1 MLPVPLLL
9 PLLPHLPILSSM
21 SRSREP
27 LISLGLYYAFKW
39 SVVAPMLHTYF
50 RGRIYGGE
58 NVPQSGPLVVVSNH
72 ASYFDPPIVSSCIRR
87 PVAYMAKEE
96 LFRVPIL
103 SQVMKLYGA
112 YPVSRGTADRTAIR
126 AALECIENG
135 WAVGVFLE
143 GTRTPDG
150 KITDPKRGA
159 LLLAAKA
166 KAPIL
171 PVCVWGSEGILQ
183 KGSPIPRAVPIT
195 VRIGQL
201 IDAPSSSNKE
211 ELQNLTLKCAKII
224 NEMHDVG
231 R

>member
-1 MLPVPLLL
+1 
-9 PLLPHLPILSSM
+9 M

-27 LISLGLYYAFKW
+27 LISLALYHAFKW
-39 SVVAPMLHTYF
+39 SIVSPMLHTYF
-50 RGRIYGGE
+50 RVRIYGAE
-58 NVPQSGPLVVVSNH
+58 NVPQSGSLVVASNH
-72 ASYFDPPIVSSCIRR
+72 ASYFDPPIVSSCVRR

-103 SQVMKLYGA
+103 AQAIKLYGA
-112 YPVSRGTADRTAIR
+112 YPVSRGSADRNAIR

-143 GTRTPDG
+143 GTRTLDG
-150 KITDPKRGA
+150 RITNPKRGA

-171 PVCVWGSEGILQ
+171 PVSVWGTEKILQ
-183 KGSPIPRAVPIT
+183 KGSAVPRAVPIT
-195 VRIGQL
+195 VRIGKL

-211 ELQNLTLKCAKII
+211 ELQNLTLQCATII
-224 NEMHDVG
+224 NEMHDLG